1 MVLRRPGRSLPPA
14 GDETVRPAKTVVRP
28 AALVEEVYEALL
40 DRLMGLRLPPGSK
53 ITVDNLARELGVSQT
68 PIREAL
74 TRLES
79 EGLVLKTHLI
89 GYSAAP
95 QLSASETEQLFE
107 LRLLLE
113 PAAVA
118 KAATRITEDRFKTL
132 RALQLDMA
140 GLHDVQFPAYG
151 QFARK
156 DAEFHSLIA
165 GASGNALL
173 VDALTRLHSHV
184 HIFRLVFHARVT
196 SEAIDEHSE
205 ILRALAR
212 QDAKASEK
220 AMRAHILASKS
231 RIATLVKAPM

>member
-1 MVLRRPGRSLPPA
+1 MVLRSPSRPVPA
-14 GDETVRPAKTVVRP
+14 DDEMARPAKAVVRP

-40 DRLMGLRLPPGSK
+40 DRLMGLKLPPGSK

-79 EGLVLKTHLI
+79 EGLVLKTHLV

-95 QLSASETEQLFE
+95 QLSAADTEQLFE

-113 PAAVA
+113 PAAAA
-118 KAATRITEDRFKTL
+118 KAATRMTEDRFRTL
-132 RALQLDMA
+132 RALQHDMA
-140 GLHDVQFPAYG
+140 GLRDVQFPAYG

-156 DAEFHSLIA
+156 DAEFHALIA
-165 GASGNALL
+165 GAGDNALL
-173 VDALTRLHSHV
+173 VDALARLHSHV

-196 SEAIDEHSE
+196 SEAIEEHSE
-205 ILRALAR
+205 ILQALAR
-212 QDAKASEK
+212 QDAGASER
-220 AMRAHILASKS
+220 AMRAHILASQN
-231 RIATLVKAPM
+231 RIATLVEASA